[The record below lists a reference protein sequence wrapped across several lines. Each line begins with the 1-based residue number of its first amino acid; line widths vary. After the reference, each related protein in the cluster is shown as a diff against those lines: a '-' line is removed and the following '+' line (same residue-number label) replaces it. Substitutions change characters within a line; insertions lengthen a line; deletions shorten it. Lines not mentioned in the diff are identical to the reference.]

1 MTLATRLLVWLCMK
15 RLRLNQGAWV
25 WLTLSI
31 EGDEADAESNAWNV
45 EQETPGQE
53 EISRVA
59 SHGLS
64 TYQPMDAQNPLNGS
78 TTSWQMAT
86 TVAL

>member
-31 EGDEADAESNAWNV
+31 EGDEADAESNAGDV

-53 EISRVA
+53 E
-59 SHGLS
+59 
-64 TYQPMDAQNPLNGS
+64 
-78 TTSWQMAT
+78 
-86 TVAL
+86 